1 MFNVLRWFWGV
12 STWVNCVI
20 NKVPPVVPPVDFT
33 SQVSQLKPLYHWWDL
48 RFFTPP
54 ESMGKRSA
62 GSFWQIA
69 FTISTW
75 WKNRQ
80 KTERCTSV
88 QWRVRAKYGLLG
100 DLNPY
105 DISVK
110 LELLC
115 KTVLKKLDRN
125 ESHAH
130 KFGCKYQ
137 NGSREYHVCSKM
149 SFETPPFVPC
159 HSPNNSIFVLLP
171 NARFL
176 VNLWR
181 IPKFR
186 WILLINKNPASQP
199 ISQKITSQFTSI
211 YNINLW
217 CVFKS
222 KPRSVSHA
230 TFPGTNIP
238 VFQLT
243 FEDDFPF
250 PQVGCVSSQVGCVSS
265 QVGCVSSL

>member
-1 MFNVLRWFWGV
+1 MFRGQVVRCLMFWDGFWGV
-12 STWVNCVI
+12 STCVNCVI
-20 NKVPPVVPPVDFT
+20 NKVPPVDFT

-75 WKNRQ
+75 WKNRRWLRGALLFNEESEP
-80 KTERCTSV
+80 KH
-88 QWRVRAKYGLLG
+88 GLLG

-125 ESHAH
+125 ESPAH

-137 NGSREYHVCSKM
+137 NGSREKHVCSKM
-149 SFETPPFVPC
+149 SFETPRFVPC

-171 NARFL
+171 NAQFFGESL
-176 VNLWR
+176 PN
-181 IPKFR
+181 PK
-186 WILLINKNPASQP
+186 
-199 ISQKITSQFTSI
+199 ISVDTVDKQKSCQSADITKKHLTI
-211 YNINLW
+211 YINLQQI
-217 CVFKS
+217 KA
-222 KPRSVSHA
+222 RSISHA
-230 TFPGTNIP
+230 IP
-238 VFQLT
+238 SQELT
-243 FEDDFPF
+243 YPF
-250 PQVGCVSSQVGCVSS
+250 SKALLKMIFSFSQGGVC
-265 QVGCVSSL
+265 